1 MTTPG
6 SDRLSRE
13 IGVGLIGLGVVGG
26 GVARALI
33 ERRDYFARQV
43 GAPLIVRKAAVRDL
57 AKPRTVDLPPGVL
70 TTNVDDVINNPEI
83 DIVVEVIGGE
93 QPAGSFIRRALE
105 AGKHVVTANKE
116 LMAKSG
122 PELLAEAHSRG
133 LDIMFEASVGGGIP
147 LIAPFRR
154 DLLANRITS
163 IRAIINGTTNY
174 ILTDLA
180 RSGAVGQALRAQGI
194 EPPQGGGF
202 AEALAEAQRLGYAE
216 PDPTN
221 VVEGYDA
228 AYKLAIMATLGFR
241 SRVRPEQ
248 IDTTGITK
256 LDARDFQY
264 AQELGY
270 VIKLLAIAQRID
282 GGIVARVGPAFIPN
296 AEPLAKVDGVYN
308 AVQIE
313 GDLTGTVLFQGRGAG
328 AEPTSSAVVADLLDL
343 SHAIVLGGR
352 ERKYWGPEGD
362 VPVLALE
369 HLETRY
375 YVRVTVSDRPG
386 VLAQIAQTL
395 GNHSVSIAAVSQK
408 EADASAQTAELVVMT
423 HRAREGAMR
432 AALRDIEALPVVQQ
446 VSTFLRVEG

>member
-1 MTTPG
+1 MTTQG
-6 SDRLSRE
+6 SDAPRRE

-26 GVARALI
+26 GVARALL
-33 ERRDYFARQV
+33 ERRDYFARRV
-43 GAPLIVRKAAVRDL
+43 GAPLIVRRAAVRDL
-57 AKPRTVDLPPGVL
+57 SKPRAVELGPGVL
-70 TTNVDDVINNPEI
+70 TTNVDDVINDPAV

-93 QPAGSFIRRALE
+93 EPAGSYIRQALQ

-180 RSGAVGQALRAQGI
+180 RSGAVGHALRSQGI
-194 EPPQGGGF
+194 EPPPGGGF
-202 AEALAEAQRLGYAE
+202 AQALAEAQRLGYAE

-221 VVEGYDA
+221 DVEGYDA
-228 AYKLAIMATLGFR
+228 AYKLAVMATLGFR
-241 SRVRPEQ
+241 NRVRPDQ

-270 VIKLLAIAQRID
+270 VIKLLAIAQVID
-282 GGIVARVGPAFIPN
+282 DGIVARVGPAVIPQS
-296 AEPLAKVDGVYN
+296 EPLAKVDGVYN

-328 AEPTSSAVVADLLDL
+328 ADPTSSAVVADLLDL

-352 ERKYWGPEGD
+352 ERKYWGPEED
-362 VPVLALE
+362 MPVLPLE
-369 HLETRY
+369 RLETRY
-375 YVRVTVSDRPG
+375 YVRVIVSDQPG

-395 GNHSVSIAAVSQK
+395 GNHDVSIAAVSQK

-432 AALRDIEALPVVQQ
+432 AALRDIEALPVVSG
-446 VSTFLRVEG
+446 VSSFLRVEG

>member
-1 MTTPG
+1 MTTSASSG
-6 SDRLSRE
+6 SGRE

-26 GVARALI
+26 GVAQALI

-43 GAPLIVRKAAVRDL
+43 GAPLVVRKAAVRDL
-57 AKPRTVDLPPGVL
+57 SKPRTVELPAGLMTANVNDVL
-70 TTNVDDVINNPEI
+70 NDPAV

-93 QPAGSFIRRALE
+93 EPAGSYIRAAIA

-122 PELLAEAHSRG
+122 PELLADAHSRG

-174 ILTDLA
+174 ILTGLA
-180 RSGAVGQALRAQGI
+180 RSGAVGHALRSQGI
-194 EPPQGGGF
+194 EPPGGAGF

-221 VVEGYDA
+221 DVEGYDA

-248 IDTTGITK
+248 IETVGITK
-256 LDARDFQY
+256 LHPRDFQY

-270 VIKLLAIAQRID
+270 VIKLLAIAERMD
-282 GGIVARVGPAFIPN
+282 GGIVARVAPAFLPQT
-296 AEPLAKVDGVYN
+296 APLAKVDGVYN

-352 ERKYWGPEGD
+352 ERKYWGPEAEL
-362 VPVLALE
+362 PVLGPE
-369 HLETRY
+369 HLLSRY
-375 YVRVTVSDRPG
+375 YVRVTVNDRPG
-386 VLAQIAQTL
+386 VLAQIAQSL
-395 GNHSVSIAAVSQK
+395 GNHSVSIAAVTQK
-408 EADASAQTAELVVMT
+408 EADADDQAAELVVMT
-423 HRAREGAMR
+423 HRAQEGSMR
-432 AALRDIEALPVVQQ
+432 AALREIESLPVVVR
-446 VSTFLRVEG
+446 VSSFLRVEG

>member
-1 MTTPG
+1 MSG
-6 SDRLSRE
+6 RE

-26 GVARALI
+26 GVAQALI

-43 GAPLIVRKAAVRDL
+43 GASLVVRRAAVRDL
-57 AKPRTVDLPPGVL
+57 AKPRAVALPAGAL
-70 TTNVDDVINNPEI
+70 TTDVNEILNDPAI

-93 QPAGSFIRRALE
+93 EPAGSFIRAAIQ

-147 LIAPFRR
+147 LIAPLRR

-174 ILTDLA
+174 ILTGLA
-180 RSGAVGQALRAQGI
+180 RAGAVGHALRAQGI
-194 EPPQGGGF
+194 EPPGGAGF

-221 VVEGYDA
+221 DVEGYDA

-241 SRVRPEQ
+241 SRVRPGE

-256 LDARDFQY
+256 LHPRDFQY

-270 VIKLLAIAQRID
+270 VIKLLAIAERID
-282 GGIVARVGPAFIPN
+282 DGIVARVAPAFIPN
-296 AEPLAKVDGVYN
+296 TEPLAKVDGVYN

-343 SHAIVLGGR
+343 SHAIVLGNR
-352 ERKYWGPEGD
+352 ERKYWGPEDG
-362 VPVLALE
+362 VPVLGLE
-369 HLETRY
+369 HLQTRY
-375 YVRVTVSDRPG
+375 YVRVTVNDRPG

-408 EADASAQTAELVVMT
+408 EADADAQMAELVIMT
-423 HRAREGAMR
+423 HRAKEGSMR
-432 AALRDIEALPVVQQ
+432 AALREIESLPVVSQ
-446 VSTFLRVEG
+446 VASFLRVEG

>member
-1 MTTPG
+1 
-6 SDRLSRE
+6 
-13 IGVGLIGLGVVGG
+13 V
-26 GVARALI
+26 
-33 ERRDYFARQV
+33 
-43 GAPLIVRKAAVRDL
+43 VRKAAVRDL
-57 AKPRTVDLPPGVL
+57 VKPRTVELPPGLLTLNVEDVL
-70 TTNVDDVINNPEI
+70 SDPSV

-93 QPAGSFIRRALE
+93 EPAGTFIRSALQQ
-105 AGKHVVTANKE
+105 GKHVVTANKE

-122 PELLAEAHSRG
+122 PELLGDAHSRG

-147 LIAPFRR
+147 LIAPLRR

-174 ILTDLA
+174 ILTNLA
-180 RSGAVGQALRAQGI
+180 RTGAVGQALRAQGI
-194 EPPQGGGF
+194 EPPGGAGF
-202 AEALAEAQRLGYAE
+202 AEALADAQRLGYAE

-221 VVEGYDA
+221 DVEGYDA

-248 IDTTGITK
+248 IDTQGITK
-256 LDARDFQY
+256 LDHRDFQY

-270 VIKLLAIAQRID
+270 VIKLLAIAERID
-282 GGIVARVGPAFIPN
+282 GGIVARVAPVFIPT
-296 AEPLAKVDGVYN
+296 AEPLSKVDGVYN

-313 GDLTGTVLFQGRGAG
+313 GDLTGTVMFQGRGAG

-343 SHAIVLGGR
+343 SHAIVLGNR

-362 VPVLALE
+362 VPVLSLE

-375 YVRVTVSDRPG
+375 YVRVTVSDQPG
-386 VLAQIAQTL
+386 VLARIAQTL
-395 GNHSVSIAAVSQK
+395 GDHSVSIAAVSQK
-408 EADASAQTAELVVMT
+408 EADLDAQTAELVIMT

-432 AALRDIEALPVVQQ
+432 SALRDIEALPVVSH
-446 VSTFLRVEG
+446 VASFLRVEG